1 MLLEKKHAI
10 YHFKRQPHKMVEHTQ
25 TICRLLPT
33 IYLIVLDN
41 FMRLA
46 LKELTL
52 SRIMFK
58 TGPAYSKNLG
68 V

>member
-1 MLLEKKHAI
+1 MLFSTLSANPTKWWN
-10 YHFKRQPHKMVEHTQ
+10 TQ

-33 IYLIVLDN
+33 IYLIVVNN

-58 TGPAYSKNLG
+58 TGPAYFKNLG